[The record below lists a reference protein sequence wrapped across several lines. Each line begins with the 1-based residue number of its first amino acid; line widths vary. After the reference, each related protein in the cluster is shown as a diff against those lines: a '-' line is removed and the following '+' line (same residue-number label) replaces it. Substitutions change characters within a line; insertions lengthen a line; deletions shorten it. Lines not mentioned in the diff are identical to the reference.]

1 MESDM
6 ERKRLV
12 FTGGSG
18 TVGRHVIRQLLTYGD
33 EILNLDMTRPTDLGV
48 HTIKCDVTDSGQVFS
63 SLNTYMRLGEP
74 FPAEP
79 PQVPDAV
86 VHFAGI
92 PTPMIYPD
100 GETFKSNILGMHNII
115 EAACKMGIKKI
126 IIASSVTVYG
136 VAFGQGN
143 IEYPSFPITED
154 LDVNPTDPYA
164 LSKVCGERI
173 ARSFATRFGVD
184 IYCLRIG
191 RVFEPD
197 EYKGDM
203 FHGYYHE
210 PEKWFQHGWS
220 YTDARDLGQMC
231 HRAIAVSGLG
241 YQVFNATNDSITNK
255 HRTVEFLKK
264 LYPHIP
270 HTREMDEYEA
280 PITNKKI
287 KQMLGFKEEHP
298 WKLYFPH
305 QQ

>member
-1 MESDM
+1 MAS
-6 ERKRLV
+6 KRIV

-18 TVGRHVIRQLLTYGD
+18 KVGGHVVRKLLTYGY
-33 EILNLDMTRPTDLGV
+33 EILNLDMTRPTDELGV

-63 SLNTYMRLGEP
+63 CLNTYMRMGEP

-79 PQVPDAV
+79 PRIPDAV
-86 VHFAGI
+86 IHFAGI
-92 PTPMIYPD
+92 PTPMIYSD
-100 GETFKSNILGMHNII
+100 GETFKSNVLGMHNII

-143 IEYPSFPITED
+143 IEYPSFPIHED

-164 LSKVCGERI
+164 LSKICGERI
-173 ARSFATRFGVD
+173 ARSFAARFGVD

-197 EYKGDM
+197 EYNSNM
-203 FHGYYHE
+203 FQGYVKE

-220 YTDARDLGQMC
+220 YTDARDLGLMC
-231 HRAIAVSGLG
+231 HRAIEVSGLG
-241 YQVFNATNDSITNK
+241 YQVFNATNNTITN
-255 HRTVEFLKK
+255 HHPTASLLKT

-270 HTREMDEYEA
+270 HTREMDEDEA
-280 PITNKKI
+280 PITNRKI
-287 KQMLGFKEEHP
+287 RTMLGFEEEHP
-298 WKLYFPH
+298 WKAYFTS
-305 QQ
+305 

>member
-143 IEYPSFPITED
+143 IEYPHF
-154 LDVNPTDPYA
+154 
-164 LSKVCGERI
+164 R
-173 ARSFATRFGVD
+173 
-184 IYCLRIG
+184 
-191 RVFEPD
+191 
-197 EYKGDM
+197 
-203 FHGYYHE
+203 
-210 PEKWFQHGWS
+210 
-220 YTDARDLGQMC
+220 
-231 HRAIAVSGLG
+231 
-241 YQVFNATNDSITNK
+241 
-255 HRTVEFLKK
+255 
-264 LYPHIP
+264 
-270 HTREMDEYEA
+270 
-280 PITNKKI
+280 
-287 KQMLGFKEEHP
+287 
-298 WKLYFPH
+298 
-305 QQ
+305 